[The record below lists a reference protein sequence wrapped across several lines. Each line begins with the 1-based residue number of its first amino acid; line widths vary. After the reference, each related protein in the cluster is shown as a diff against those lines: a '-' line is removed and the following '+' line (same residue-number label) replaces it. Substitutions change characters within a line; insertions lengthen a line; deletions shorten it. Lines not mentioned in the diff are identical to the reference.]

1 MEGSQKNAEIF
12 SCEPCQF
19 TCVKLSEWSR
29 HIATRKHSAKGPEKR
44 QEYVCT
50 KCNITCCKLSKWSRH
65 ILTAKHLNDNKT
77 PMSEKR
83 FACRKCKKEYKSQ
96 SSVKYHESKCTHVET
111 QYVSI
116 IDRLINEN
124 AELRNLIVVQTKTV
138 SETMNKTIETI
149 MVQNNESMNKIIE
162 TCKPVNNT
170 INQTNNKFNIN
181 VFLNETCKN
190 AMNFSD
196 FVNNIQISYED
207 LENNAK
213 LGFVNGISKIFL
225 DNLNQLDISERPI
238 HCTDVKR
245 ETMYIRDDNTWKKQ
259 TDDQILQKAIQAV
272 SYKSM
277 GKLAKWKEENPDYKD
292 ADSEFSQRCL
302 TIQKHTLAG
311 SERGVYYPKVIHA
324 LARETVVEKT

>member
-1 MEGSQKNAEIF
+1 MSQKVAEKIQ
-12 SCEPCQF
+12 CELCDYI
-19 TCVKLSEWSR
+19 CCKKSDMNK
-29 HIATRKHSAKGPEKR
+29 HILTRKHKNRINRTENLNKIAETK
-44 QEYVCT
+44 YVCSR
-50 KCNITCCKLSKWSRH
+50 CNKEYSARNSLWYH
-65 ILTAKHLNDNKT
+65 NK
-77 PMSEKR
+77 
-83 FACRKCKKEYKSQ
+83 KCKQQNEVLEINTPVTNTNTNDTMLFHLLAQNKELMELLITQNKEIQ
-96 SSVKYHESKCTHVET
+96 KCPT
-111 QYVSI
+111 
-116 IDRLINEN
+116 
-124 AELRNLIVVQTKTV
+124 
-138 SETMNKTIETI
+138 
-149 MVQNNESMNKIIE
+149 
-162 TCKPVNNT
+162 T

-196 FVNNIQISYED
+196 FVNNIQITYED

>member
-1 MEGSQKNAEIF
+1 
-12 SCEPCQF
+12 
-19 TCVKLSEWSR
+19 
-29 HIATRKHSAKGPEKR
+29 
-44 QEYVCT
+44 
-50 KCNITCCKLSKWSRH
+50 
-65 ILTAKHLNDNKT
+65 
-77 PMSEKR
+77 
-83 FACRKCKKEYKSQ
+83 
-96 SSVKYHESKCTHVET
+96 
-111 QYVSI
+111 
-116 IDRLINEN
+116 
-124 AELRNLIVVQTKTV
+124 VVQTKTV

>member
-12 SCEPCQF
+12 SCESCQF

-29 HIATRKHSAKGPEKR
+29 HIATRKHLAKGPEKR

-83 FACRKCKKEYKSQ
+83 FACSKCKKEYKSQ

-149 MVQNNESMNKIIE
+149 MLQNNESMNKIIE

-196 FVNNIQISYED
+196 FVNNIQITYED
-207 LENNAK
+207 LENNAR

-277 GKLAKWKEENPDYKD
+277 GKLAKWKEENPDYTN

-302 TIQKHTLAG
+302 VIQKNTLAG